1 MLTDKF
7 GAIRPA
13 FPVGPETSGEN
24 TMGRL
29 DGKVAIVTGGAMGL
43 GRADAIALARE
54 GASVVVTDVNEAEG
68 ARVAAELN
76 SARTGSALFLV
87 QDVRDEARWQAVI
100 AETVQRFGGLHVLV
114 NNAGV
119 VRIATPESCT
129 LEDFRFQNAVMS
141 EGVFLGCKHAIPAMH
156 ASGGGSIVNMSSVAS
171 HLGYPVYFAYS
182 AAKGAVR
189 AMTKAIAVHCQMN
202 KYGIRCNSIHAG
214 AIDTEMVR
222 QSTRE
227 LGMQMSAWE
236 QSPTGLGRPEDVANL
251 VVYLASDE
259 SRFVNG
265 TEILVDNALTVQ

>member
-1 MLTDKF
+1 
-7 GAIRPA
+7 
-13 FPVGPETSGEN
+13 
-24 TMGRL
+24 MGRL
-29 DGKVAIVTGGAMGL
+29 DHKVAIVTGGATGL

-54 GASVVVTDVNEAEG
+54 GARVVVTDLNAAEG
-68 ARVAAELN
+68 RRLADEINDARA
-76 SARTGSALFLV
+76 GSALFLA
-87 QDVRDEARWQAVI
+87 QDVRDEARWQAVV
-100 AETVQRFGGLHVLV
+100 AETVRHFGGLHVLV

-119 VRIATPESCT
+119 VRIATPETCT

-214 AIDTEMVR
+214 AIDTAMVR
-222 QSTRE
+222 QATRD
-227 LGMQMSAWE
+227 LGMEMSAWE
-236 QSPTGLGRPEDVANL
+236 QSPTGLGRPEDVAAL

-265 TEILVDNALTVQ
+265 TEILIDNALTVQ